1 MLPRLTSI
9 NNENKLSPRKDSNS
23 SIKSNNESLS
33 IENLPNLGIAERFMT
48 NSLSGSSPSSLGKIS
63 PKVNDFSSSQ
73 SLPPLMKTT
82 NSSAFTSRES
92 RLSDLSEPLKE
103 GVLPLGDSLASND
116 DSSSPKFIS
125 RLESPSSLSLSDFSN
140 ITSRADTPIDTS
152 SLKFEN
158 FGLIL
163 GIDYNDL
170 MSVLNVLLENEDD
183 SSDVTIQKCNDFLD
197 TYNKFIDYDL
207 SKLKLI
213 QSSLNLSNKKL
224 IGFSI
229 YLLYSVL
236 DERSYS
242 LEDFNAVFLKLNERD
257 LGSYYDFQ
265 VQILKME
272 YATKLLAGGI
282 G

>member
-1 MLPRLTSI
+1 MLPRLPNI
-9 NNENKLSPRKDSNS
+9 NLENKLSPKKETDL
-23 SIKSNNESLS
+23 SIKPKNESS
-33 IENLPNLGIAERFMT
+33 SVESLPNLGIAERFMI
-48 NSLSGSSPSSLGKIS
+48 NSLSGSSPSSLGNIS
-63 PKVNDFSSSQ
+63 PKVNNFSSSQ

-92 RLSDLSEPLKE
+92 GLSDLSEHRKE
-103 GVLPLGDSLASND
+103 GFFPLGDFLAKNDVSL
-116 DSSSPKFIS
+116 PKFIS
-125 RLESPSSLSLSDFSN
+125 RLDSPSPLSLSDFSN
-140 ITSRADTPIDTS
+140 ITSRADTPIDAS

-158 FGLIL
+158 FSLIL

-183 SSDVTIQKCNDFLD
+183 SPDVTIQKCNDFLD

-207 SKLKLI
+207 FKLKDI
-213 QSSLNLSNKKL
+213 QSSLNLSNKNL

-236 DERSYS
+236 DERAYN
-242 LEDFNAVFLKLNERD
+242 LEDFNEVFLKFNKSD

-265 VQILKME
+265 VQVLKME
-272 YATKLLAGGI
+272 YATKLLAGGM